1 MKNGFDW
8 GSHSGGLINLY
19 GFIRCLCVRTLLWW
33 AQGDNVVNTI
43 FNWATPEFHVKK
55 LDQPQLETI
64 VIINIALLAQV
75 KASQRDEYFQT
86 WFYSNLE
93 AKFHCCMTFESLRTI
108 WKIFEKSD
116 GPSAWLNAS
125 SRPQDW
131 FLDELYK
138 WNKPKTC
145 EVKCEIS
152 TVL

>member
-1 MKNGFDW
+1 MVSFDVFAW
-8 GSHSGGLINLY
+8 ELCY
-19 GFIRCLCVRTLLWW
+19 GEP
-33 AQGDNVVNTI
+33 QGDNVVNTI
-43 FNWATPEFHVKK
+43 FNWATPEFHVEK

-64 VIINIALLAQV
+64 VLINIALLAQV

-93 AKFHCCMTFESLRTI
+93 AKFHCCMAFKYLAQ
-108 WKIFEKSD
+108 FEKFLKNLTVLLLGLMLVKD
-116 GPSAWLNAS
+116 LKV
-125 SRPQDW
+125 D

-145 EVKCEIS
+145 EIKCEIS